1 MERRTERKR
10 KDKQATKVLT
20 ETQNTTANRLLTLP
34 VFNFVLATLYR
45 CDFFL
50 LLTSC
55 LLKAT
60 ANH

>member
-1 MERRTERKR
+1 MDRSTERKR

-20 ETQNTTANRLLTLP
+20 ETQNTTANHLLTLP
-34 VFNFVLATLYR
+34 VSNFVLATLYR

-50 LLTSC
+50 LLTSS